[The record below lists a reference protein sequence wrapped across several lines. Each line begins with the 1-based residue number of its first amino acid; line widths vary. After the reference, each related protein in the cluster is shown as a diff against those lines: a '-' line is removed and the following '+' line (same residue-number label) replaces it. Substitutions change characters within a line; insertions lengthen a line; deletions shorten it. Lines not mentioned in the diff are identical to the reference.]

1 MTTKTNHHL
10 LPEHLLP
17 RTNQFVVLVIDDMA
31 VNRILL
37 SKVFSASGYAV
48 VEAENGIEAIE
59 MVASGA
65 LLPDVIVTDV
75 EMPEMDGIS
84 MTEVIRHLRNP
95 AANIPIIV
103 ASGNPDS
110 EMTASAY
117 EAGADVFLAK
127 PFNLKELREEVKSV
141 ITGGSAR
148 LSSNGNRRSGRAGV
162 NQLRTR
168 LS

>member
-1 MTTKTNHHL
+1 MTTKTHHH

-17 RTNQFVVLVIDDMA
+17 RTNQFVVLVIDDMS

-37 SKVFSASGYAV
+37 SKVFSSSGYAV

-59 MVASGA
+59 LLASGA
-65 LLPDVIVTDV
+65 LLPDAIVTDV
-75 EMPEMDGIS
+75 EMPEMDGIT
-84 MTEVIRHLRNP
+84 MTEVIRQLRNP
-95 AANIPIIV
+95 AANVPIIV

-110 EMTASAY
+110 EMTASAF

-127 PFNLKELREEVKSV
+127 PFNLKELREEVKNV
-141 ITGGSAR
+141 ITSKSCR
-148 LSSNGNRRSGRAGV
+148 PSPNGVRGSGRGGV